1 MANISEGMIVIRT
14 ILINAQGQISTGGAE
29 LIELWQQ
36 QPESRI
42 WVDSQQ
48 PDAELELDILQAF
61 GCHPLAIKDAVRDR
75 HPPKLEE
82 FSDHIFILY
91 RGIAGFDAGL
101 NYTGQSVSFFIGER
115 FLLTRH
121 PQAAQSIDRLMADNG
136 GIYLQRSPA
145 QLALKIMHTSAG
157 IYLDNILVFE
167 ERLGDLEDEL
177 SEAGSDDHMREL
189 MNYKSRLVKLRR
201 TFNYHKNITDELRT
215 GEYAFFPDDEAMR
228 HVINDLHDRFERLHS
243 LAQMFYELCGDLVD
257 GYISIT
263 SHQLNSTM
271 RVLTVITAIFV
282 PLSFMAG
289 LYGMN
294 FDYMPELKF
303 KDGYFILLGCMGL
316 LATGLMWL
324 FRKKRWL

>member
-1 MANISEGMIVIRT
+1 
-14 ILINAQGQISTGGAE
+14 
-29 LIELWQQ
+29 
-36 QPESRI
+36 
-42 WVDSQQ
+42 
-48 PDAELELDILQAF
+48 
-61 GCHPLAIKDAVRDR
+61 
-75 HPPKLEE
+75 
-82 FSDHIFILY
+82 
-91 RGIAGFDAGL
+91 
-101 NYTGQSVSFFIGER
+101 
-115 FLLTRH
+115 
-121 PQAAQSIDRLMADNG
+121 MADNG

-215 GEYAFFPDDEAMR
+215 GEYVFFPDDEAMR
-228 HVINDLHDRFERLHS
+228 HVINDLHDLFERLHS